1 MFFFM
6 SLDYSELG
14 LRAGLEVH
22 QQIESS
28 RKLFCNCPAV
38 LRGGSPDLVVERRLR
53 ASAGE
58 GGVVDVAAAYEQVR
72 GKRYEYRV
80 YRDSVCAV
88 ELDEEPIGELDERAL
103 YVCLQVASLLKARPV
118 DRVLVMRKTVV
129 DGSNT
134 SGFQRTALVAR
145 NGCVDLL
152 SGKVR
157 VSSICVEED
166 SAKVVD
172 RGSDCDVYDLSR
184 LGVPLVEIATEA
196 DIDGP
201 EQLREVAE
209 YVGMVLR
216 STSGVKRGI
225 GTIRQDVN
233 VSIRGGCRV
242 EIKGAQDLRLLA
254 KLVENEALRQKSL
267 VWIAGEL
274 RKRNAVVCKGVV
286 DVTGV
291 FEGSG
296 SKLVRGVLKGGG
308 KVLALKLKGF
318 EGLVGMEVQPG
329 RRLGTEFSERAKAYG
344 KVSGVIH
351 SDELPG
357 YGVSEEDVDKV
368 NASLGCGDGDAF
380 VFVAADEKKAGF
392 AINAVFDRACQALRG
407 VPAEVRKVSKDGT
420 TFFLRPMS
428 GSERMYP
435 ETDSKPVCLASS
447 VETPELLSDVA
458 GNYVN
463 LGLGSDLAHSI
474 VKSGARAFFDLMV
487 EENGNVNPAFVAE
500 VVISYPKEMSR
511 RKLDYSKIRDEHLK
525 EVFKALDKGE
535 IAKESV
541 MEVLAEVAAGQSI
554 DLDKHRTMSDAL
566 LEEELRVL
574 VADNGGLPFN
584 VLIGKAMSKLRG
596 RASGKKISDKLRE
609 LIK

>member
-1 MFFFM
+1 M

-14 LRAGLEVH
+14 LKAGLEVH

-38 LRGGSPDLVVERRLR
+38 LGDGEPDLVVGRKLR

-58 GGVVDVAAAYEQVR
+58 GGEVDVAAAYEQVR
-72 GKRYEYRV
+72 GKRYEYRG
-80 YRDSVCAV
+80 YHDCVCAV
-88 ELDEEPIGELDERAL
+88 ELDEEPIGEMDERAL

-157 VSSICVEED
+157 ISSICVEEE
-166 SAKVVD
+166 SAKIVS
-172 RGSDCDVYDLSR
+172 RSADCDVYDLSR
-184 LGVPLVEIATEA
+184 LGIPLVEIATEA
-196 DIDGP
+196 DIEGP
-201 EQLREVAE
+201 EQLKEVAE

-216 STSGVKRGI
+216 STNGVRRGI

-254 KLVENEALRQKSL
+254 KLVENEALRQKNL

-274 RKRNAVVCKGVV
+274 KRRSAVACKSAV
-286 DVTGV
+286 DITGV
-291 FEGSG
+291 LESGG
-296 SKLVRGVLKGGG
+296 SKLVRGVLKSGGRM
-308 KVLALKLKGF
+308 LALKLKGF
-318 EGLVGMEVQPG
+318 EGLIGMEVQPG

-344 KVSGVIH
+344 KVRGIVH

-357 YGVSEEDVDKV
+357 YGISEEDVEKV
-368 NASLGCGDGDAF
+368 NARLGCGDGDAF
-380 VFVAADEKKAGF
+380 VFVAADEKKAGS
-392 AINAVFDRACQALRG
+392 AIKAVFDRACQALVG
-407 VPAEVRKVSKDGT
+407 VPAEVRKASKDGT
-420 TFFLRPMS
+420 TFYLRPMP

-435 ETDSKPVCLASS
+435 ETDSKPVSLASD
-447 VETPELLSDVA
+447 VETPELLSEAA
-458 GNYVN
+458 GNYVG

-474 VKSGARAFFDLMV
+474 ARSGARDFFDLMV

-500 VVISYPKEMSR
+500 VIISYPKEMSR

-541 MEVLAEVAAGQSI
+541 MQILAEVAAGQSI
-554 DLDKHRTMSDAL
+554 DLGKHGMLSDDV
-566 LEEELRVL
+566 LERELKEL
-574 VADNGGLPFN
+574 VANSGGMPFN
-584 VLIGKAMSKLRG
+584 ALIGKAMSKLRG
-596 RASGKKISDKLRE
+596 RASGKKISDKLKE
-609 LIK
+609 LTK